1 MKKKTFIFLIFY
13 IVFVLPLSLYAGRVV
28 LLENGAADIERFYID
43 YNPDILNLSTTTGSI
58 HIISDDSFFVEV
70 EKFIN
75 GIDCDSALYLLDY
88 LSVDKEEEEQAL
100 SFTFDGPSTGFPEEG
115 IKYMLN
121 YICHVPP
128 YTNINTEILYGNI
141 DIYNIF
147 GSVSINLLSGNIKM
161 AGGQG
166 SIFVDFDNGNLDIRW
181 SLKTGSN
188 IEIAAENGNISL
200 MLPQSSSF
208 TAEFG
213 AETGVVSYHGFDDN
227 LKEVS
232 HEGNI
237 YNIVVGG
244 GKSIVNVFLN
254 QGNVLIQGY

>member
-1 MKKKTFIFLIFY
+1 MIKKMFSFLLFY
-13 IVFVLPLSLYAGRVV
+13 IIFMFPFSLYAGRIV

-43 YNPDILNLSTTTGSI
+43 YNPGILNLSTTTGSI
-58 HIISDDSFFVEV
+58 HIISDDSFFIEV
-70 EKFIN
+70 EKIIN
-75 GIDCDSALYLLDY
+75 GVDCDSALYLLDY
-88 LSVDKEEEEQAL
+88 ISVNKEEEEQAL
-100 SFTFDGPSTGFPEEG
+100 SFTFDCPSVGFPEEG

-128 YTNINTEILYGNI
+128 YTNINTEVLNGNI

-147 GSVSINLLSGNIKM
+147 GSVSITLLSGNIKM

-181 SLKTGSN
+181 SLKTGSD
-188 IEIAAENGNISL
+188 IEINAKSGNISL

-208 TAEFG
+208 TAKFS

-227 LKEVS
+227 IKEAS
-232 HEGNI
+232 HEGNM
-237 YNIVVGG
+237 YTIVVGA
-244 GKSIVNVFLN
+244 GKSIVNIFLIE
-254 QGNVLIQGY
+254 GNVLIQGY